1 MSRLD
6 KPRCVRTRHGGDV
19 RPPSPGSRGK
29 LLKRLFLMLLS
40 LLQPVAGG
48 DPGPASVG
56 ASSVAGW
63 GKRGVSG
70 GRRLFMGLPPK
81 QLHVPEPVPNGSAW
95 GLSGAGLSRGHA
107 GQRRADHAGLPG
119 GGAVWSDSLR
129 AGAPQAAVR
138 PGRPGLGTVRHF
150 LARNV
155 RAGTKKWEETKITA
169 AVPGPC

>member
-19 RPPSPGSRGK
+19 RPPSPDGRGK
-29 LLKRLFLMLLS
+29 LLKRLFLMLPS

-48 DPGPASVG
+48 ILVLHLLGPLLLPDGESVG
-56 ASSVAGW
+56 F
-63 GKRGVSG
+63 SG
-70 GRRLFMGLPPK
+70 GRRLFMGLPLK

-95 GLSGAGLSRGHA
+95 GLSRAGLSRGHA
-107 GQRRADHAGLPG
+107 GQHRADHAGLPG
-119 GGAVWSDSLR
+119 GGAVWSDPLR
-129 AGAPQAAVR
+129 TGAPQAAVR